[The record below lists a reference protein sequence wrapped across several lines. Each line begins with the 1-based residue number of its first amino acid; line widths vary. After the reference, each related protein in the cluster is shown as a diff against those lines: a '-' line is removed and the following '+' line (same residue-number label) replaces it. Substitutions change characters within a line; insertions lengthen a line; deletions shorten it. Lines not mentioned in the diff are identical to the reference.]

1 MSFLLNREF
10 SNGQLASSSY
20 GRVIQTVVDTGVPSE
35 DRTGTGTLGVSYVP
49 SYYMLT
55 GGAVPLISS
64 KQVNL
69 KPLLVELEWYLQG
82 SGNIGFLKEHGVKI
96 WDAWA
101 DDNGDL
107 GPVYG
112 KQWRRW
118 EDTRIVPYSEYRLK
132 EDIFLERGYRVEGYI
147 GLNED
152 RVVITREIDQLQ
164 RMVDQL
170 RNDPTDRRILL
181 NAWNVG
187 ELEDMKLPPCHFV
200 LSVWSRELDF
210 QTRLSM
216 ATDIGIQ
223 HNRHGYESIYTQ
235 MLCLIEQRGSIS
247 EPMLD
252 ELGIPKRILNSCLV
266 QRVSILSLVCHS
278 ILPVTASS
286 RSSLRRLR
294 VTWLAPSSISALMF
308 TFTTTTWSRLKSY
321 WLANIRSRPTP
332 SSSSRT
338 NGKSWMTSNGTACR
352 SSATNHFHGLRLQW
366 RCDMA
371 RGMYV
376 LCEIEDV
383 LARAGHRKAAADENA
398 DTLVAGD
405 ELIFPTSRMLRGFAR
420 SGAEVVLISH
430 RPEALESATKKWLRD
445 FGIDY
450 DWLHL
455 APGGVN
461 YETHIKR
468 TLAAHKDDLM
478 IAALVSSSRLR
489 AALSGFHQRPVLYEV
504 SQ

>member
-69 KPLLVELEWYLQG
+69 KPLLVELEWYLRG

-118 EDTRIVPYSEYRLK
+118 EDTRIVPYSEYLLK
-132 EDIFLERGYRVEGYI
+132 TDVFLDRGYRVEGYI

-170 RNDPTDRRILL
+170 RNNPTDRRILL

-200 LSVWSRELDF
+200 FSVWSRELDF

-266 QRVSILSLVCHS
+266 QRSVDTFLGMPFNISGYGILTQFIAKITGHMAGAFVHFGFDVH
-278 ILPVTASS
+278 I
-286 RSSLRRLR
+286 
-294 VTWLAPSSISALMF
+294 
-308 TFTTTTWSRLKSY
+308 Y
-321 WLANIRSRPTP
+321 N
-332 SSSSRT
+332 
-338 NGKSWMTSNGTACR
+338 
-352 SSATNHFHGLRLQW
+352 NHMEQVEEL
-366 RCDMA
+366 
-371 RGMYV
+371 
-376 LCEIEDV
+376 
-383 LARAGHRKAAADENA
+383 LAREHPEPSDPIVVFPHEWEELDDFKWDGVQIFGYEPLPWIKAP
-398 DTLVAGD
+398 VA
-405 ELIFPTSRMLRGFAR
+405 
-420 SGAEVVLISH
+420 V
-430 RPEALESATKKWLRD
+430 
-445 FGIDY
+445 
-450 DWLHL
+450 
-455 APGGVN
+455 
-461 YETHIKR
+461 
-468 TLAAHKDDLM
+468 
-478 IAALVSSSRLR
+478 
-489 AALSGFHQRPVLYEV
+489 
-504 SQ
+504 